1 MFFLSSIRQ
10 RVKWL
15 LKQRP
20 SSLSSIV
27 CLVVRT
33 TDCFLIEALG
43 ALPTVV
49 VKCEQELD
57 LKVIYM

>member
-1 MFFLSSIRQ
+1 MVLSSIRQ

-20 SSLSSIV
+20 SSLSSLV
-27 CLVVRT
+27 LVVRT

-43 ALPTVV
+43 ALPTGSG
-49 VKCEQELD
+49 KCEQELD